1 MGSYYYLY
9 YHVVIVVDKR
19 EDVITENNEQ
29 KLFDFMGSFFLNRQ
43 SYLEIVNGTE
53 NHLHLLIRLHPT
65 KNLSSI
71 MRDLKSAS
79 NKFIKEEK
87 LFPKFKKWQNGYA
100 AFSVSHYKVD
110 TIRKYIANQKE
121 HHSKVVLVNE
131 YKAILDA
138 HQLEYNPND
147 VFGDNEERP

>member
-1 MGSYYYLY
+1 MGSYFYLY

-19 EDVITENNEQ
+19 EDVITESNEQ
-29 KLFDFMGSFFLNRQ
+29 KLFDFMGSFFFNRQ

-71 MRDLKSAS
+71 MRDLKSMS

-110 TIRKYIANQKE
+110 TIRNYIARQKE
-121 HHSKVVLVNE
+121 HHAKVVLVNE

-147 VFGDNEERP
+147 VFGDED